1 MKIVSTSEYGNN
13 IRYVFGAIRQYELTK
28 EFYPDWTYRI
38 YTDDRKRYEKLMP
51 DAQIIEVKDN
61 SHGVFWRFLPL
72 FEDQD
77 NIVIVRDADGRISQ
91 REQKAV
97 NEWVDSSKA
106 FHIYRDHEAHY
117 EFPIIACAFGFKG
130 KLPDYI
136 LDVMNKFMFNT
147 NYYTNDQVY
156 LRDYIYPYV
165 KETTMIHCMKE
176 GWFKDTRLKLKN
188 KYSFCGNGYDEHD
201 MPLYPGSMKEFE
213 GFDQKNLPASA
224 KFDKGLME

>member
-1 MKIVSTSEYGNN
+1 LQHIHSFLLIILLSITLYL
-13 IRYVFGAIRQYELTK
+13 F
-28 EFYPDWTYRI
+28 TYYYYFHIHFFQNGGLYAR
-38 YTDDRKRYEKLMP
+38 P
-51 DAQIIEVKDN
+51 DAIDLRNKMPYNKEIEL
-61 SHGVFWRFLPL
+61 SHQTM
-72 FEDQD
+72 E
-77 NIVIVRDADGRISQ
+77 
-91 REQKAV
+91 
-97 NEWVDSSKA
+97 
-106 FHIYRDHEAHY
+106 
-117 EFPIIACAFGFKG
+117 G
-130 KLPDYI
+130 KLRRYLQNGITNVIDVGATNNFLKLDDTNFDTLLTNFNKKKRMYLNKSKLELNDYI
-136 LDVMNKFMFNT
+136 NFRKLDVMNKFMFNT